1 MDYLAIFI
9 PLMPFVAAAIIGF
22 GHIFNYIAGQQGESM
37 TADIAKNAIYLSC
50 FAAIALLIADL
61 ADMNEG
67 KVVAMQWLGSGDL
80 IAEISFITTG
90 FNVIVAAL
98 FSIILVVVT
107 RFSTNYVHKES
118 GFHRFFV
125 MLSLFSS
132 AMMLIILSGNA
143 IGTFIGWELAGLC
156 SFLLISFAYDRP
168 VAGINATRVFVTNR
182 VGDGGFILGI
192 ALSFYF
198 IGTVDW
204 SDLNTL
210 SETMTTPVVTVISLC
225 FVIAAT
231 AKSAQLPFT
240 PWLARAMEGPTPSSA
255 VFYGAVMIHA
265 GIFLVILMQPLIEQA
280 PLTMVFLVII
290 GFCTAAY
297 SFIVGLT
304 QTDVKSS
311 LCFAISG
318 QLGLM
323 FLECGLGLW
332 ELAMWHLCAH
342 AMFRSYQVL
351 TAPSLLHYVH
361 GNPMKPVSPVIA
373 NKRWLFTASL
383 QRFWLDPITDRT
395 LVRPV
400 NGLGYDLDRFDK
412 NIIDRAMGDPVS
424 SFTAITSLTQH
435 EQHDS
440 SKNQNLEDVKN
451 RFVKGRGIVGK
462 LLEWVANIMNW
473 FEDRLVLRG
482 IGMDMVEIGRR
493 LGQSANTFEQLLL
506 KPRYL
511 VLFVFIVLMLAASI

>member
-9 PLMPFVAAAIIGF
+9 PLMPLVAAAIIGF
-22 GHIFNYIAGQQGESM
+22 GHIFDQIVGQKGESI

-50 FAAIALLIADL
+50 AAAIALLVADL
-61 ADMNEG
+61 YGMNEG
-67 KVVAMQWLGSGDL
+67 YIVAAQWLGSGDL
-80 IAEISFITTG
+80 TAEISFITTG
-90 FNVIVAAL
+90 FNVIVATL
-98 FSIILVVVT
+98 FSIILVIVT

-125 MLSLFSS
+125 MLSLFS
-132 AMMLIILSGNA
+132 AAIFLLVLSGNA
-143 IGTFIGWELAGLC
+143 VGTFIGWELAGLC
-156 SFLLISFAYDRP
+156 SYLLISFAYDRP

-182 VGDGGFILGI
+182 VGDAGFILGI

-198 IGTVDW
+198 VGTVDW
-204 SDLNTL
+204 NSIASMAEVL
-210 SETMTTPVVTVISLC
+210 TTPTATVISLC
-225 FVIAAT
+225 FVIAAL
-231 AKSAQLPFT
+231 AKSAQLPFS

-255 VFYGAVMIHA
+255 LFYGAVMIHA
-265 GIFLVILMQPLIEQA
+265 GIFLVIMMQPLIEQA
-280 PLTMVFLVII
+280 PLTMVLLIII
-290 GFCTAAY
+290 GFSTAVY

-361 GNPMKPVSPVIA
+361 GNPMKPVSSIIA
-373 NKRWLFTASL
+373 NKRWLYIASL

-395 LVRPV
+395 LVRPI

-424 SFTAITSLTQH
+424 SFTAITSLTQL
-435 EQHDS
+435 EQQDS
-440 SKNQNLEDVKN
+440 NNKKSLDDVHS
-451 RFVKGRGIVGK
+451 RFVRGKGIVGK
-462 LLEWVANIMNW
+462 ILEWVANIMSW
-473 FEDRLVLRG
+473 FEERLVLRG